1 MVIVSPGG
9 GYGDGKVFGHDG
21 LRHWSYLCFISTTVE
36 LLDIV

>member
-21 LRHWSYLCFISTTVE
+21 CLRHWSVLIFYIDNS
-36 LLDIV
+36 